1 MTSSA
6 ASQLID
12 VAVSGSQLAIEWAW
26 VGVTDQK
33 RPLLVFLH
41 EGLGSVSMWRDFP
54 EQLCQALGVQGLV
67 YSRAGYGRS
76 AWQSGVRDWTPDY
89 MHAEALQGLPAVLR
103 ALSIDHAA
111 RPVWLIGHSDGG
123 SIALIAA
130 ASAALRLAGVV
141 VLAPHI
147 LVEDLTVRSIER
159 ARDAYRDGALR
170 ASLAR
175 HHADPGAVF
184 WRWNRIWLSEA
195 FRSWSIESELAS
207 IRCPVLAVQ
216 GVDDPYGTL
225 AQVYGIQARVPA
237 TRVVELPDCGHS
249 PHRDQ
254 PECLLRELV
263 SFIG

>member
-1 MTSSA
+1 
-6 ASQLID
+6 
-12 VAVSGSQLAIEWAW
+12 
-26 VGVTDQK
+26 
-33 RPLLVFLH
+33 
-41 EGLGSVSMWRDFP
+41 
-54 EQLCQALGVQGLV
+54 
-67 YSRAGYGRS
+67 
-76 AWQSGVRDWTPDY
+76 
-89 MHAEALQGLPAVLR
+89 
-103 ALSIDHAA
+103 
-111 RPVWLIGHSDGG
+111 
-123 SIALIAA
+123 
-130 ASAALRLAGVV
+130 
-141 VLAPHI
+141 
-147 LVEDLTVRSIER
+147 ER

-175 HHADPGAVF
+175 HHADPDAVF

-237 TRVVELPDCGHS
+237 SRVVELPGCGHS

-254 PECLLRELV
+254 PERLLRELV